1 MFAYIKGELVATEP
15 FAAVVECGG
24 IGYRLTVSGNTIAAL
39 SAKNGEVQ
47 LYTYLSVREDALE
60 LIGFA
65 MPEELDAFKL
75 LIGVSGIGPKAAI
88 SVLSQLTVP
97 QLITAVTTGDT
108 KRIAGAPNI
117 GPKTAARIILELKD
131 KFKGISYA
139 DETDGDIATPAAE
152 NAGNRA
158 EAERALMGLGYSQ
171 REAEAALRGIDTTLP
186 LEKVM
191 TLVLRK
197 MGSNL

>member
-1 MFAYIKGELVATEP
+1 MFAYIKGELISTEP
-15 FAAVVECGG
+15 YAAVVECGG

-39 SAKNGEVQ
+39 SAGNGEVQ

-65 MPEELDAFKL
+65 TPEELDAFKL

-97 QLITAVTTGDT
+97 QLIAAVSAGDT

-139 DETDGDIATPAAE
+139 EEAGEETVTAIPE

-171 REAEAALRGIDTTLP
+171 REAEAALRGMDTTLP

>member
-1 MFAYIKGELVATEP
+1 MFAYIKGELISTEP
-15 FAAVVECGG
+15 YAAVVECGG

-39 SAKNGEVQ
+39 SAGNGEVQ

-65 MPEELDAFKL
+65 TPEELDAFKL

-97 QLITAVTTGDT
+97 QLITAVSAGDT

-139 DETDGDIATPAAE
+139 EEAGEETVTAIPE